1 MTQSPSNTL
10 TGRISKDVTLTG
22 DVVLDAAV
30 FVDVSFQSARL
41 IYSGGQPPSFQ
52 NCRFDNAT
60 FAFEGPASNTLSFIN
75 AMAPANTGMRDI
87 AMGLLPAMKP

>member
-30 FVDVSFQSARL
+30 FIEVSFQSARL
-41 IYSGGQPPSFQ
+41 IYSAVSRRRSRTAASTKPPSPSKDRPQ
-52 NCRFDNAT
+52 TR
-60 FAFEGPASNTLSFIN
+60 SSFIN